1 MLVHIVSPSSNRN
14 LWMRVLC
21 SNDARSELTEDGVC
35 SCGHNKSNLSF
46 VLAFNATHQFSS
58 VIDIHIGCIQLGQGY
73 ALLCEPSH
81 QIISGFFNLL
91 LIRLDFLQRLVDG
104 VRAQLQFDL
113 WHLASPPQ
121 SLLFYQTVFVPLRT
135 RIQKPF

>member
-1 MLVHIVSPSSNRN
+1 MLVHIISPSSNRN

-21 SNDARSELTEDGVC
+21 PNDASSELTEDGVC
-35 SCGHNKSNLSF
+35 CCGNYKSNLSF

-91 LIRLDFLQRLVDG
+91 LIRLDFLQRLVDR